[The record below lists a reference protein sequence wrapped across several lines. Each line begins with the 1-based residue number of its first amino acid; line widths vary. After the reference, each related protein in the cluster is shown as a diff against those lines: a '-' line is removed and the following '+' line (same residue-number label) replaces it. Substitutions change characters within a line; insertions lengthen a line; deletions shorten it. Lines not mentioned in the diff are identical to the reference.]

1 MLECN
6 ICSWKAGKF
15 DVIVEPVEACFVRA
29 ATDND
34 VGGSGGTS
42 HAARWLHM
50 GLDRLSTE
58 HCDVEVQET
67 NTYGVTIQ
75 VSNPWH

>member
-1 MLECN
+1 M
-6 ICSWKAGKF
+6 
-15 DVIVEPVEACFVRA
+15 EACFVRA

-42 HAARWLHM
+42 HAARWLQM

-58 HCDVEVQET
+58 QCDLEVQET
-67 NTYGVTIQ
+67 SIDGVTIQ
-75 VSNPWH
+75 VSDPWHRP